1 MIILD
6 TNVISEPMK
15 IDGNAAVQAW
25 LDMQVAETL
34 FLTTVGLSELLLG
47 IEILPVGKRKQA
59 LAAALG
65 DQIRVLFGPRIL
77 PFDQKAAEAYAGLI
91 ARSREAGNAISV
103 IDGQIAAIAAVHGFA
118 VATRDSGPFEAAGVT
133 VINPWE
139 ISS

>member
-34 FLTTVGLSELLLG
+34 FLTAVGLSELLLG
-47 IEILPVGKRKQA
+47 IEVLPVGKRKQA

-77 PFDQKAAEAYAGLI
+77 PFDQNAADAYAGLI

-103 IDGQIAAIAAVHGFA
+103 IDGQIAAIAAVHDFA
-118 VATRDSGPFEAAGVT
+118 VATRDVGPFEAAGVT

-139 ISS
+139 TSY

>member
-1 MIILD
+1 MIVLD
-6 TNVISEPMK
+6 TNVISEPLK

-34 FLTTVGLSELLLG
+34 FLTAVGLSELLLG

-77 PFDQKAAEAYAGLI
+77 PFDQKAAEMYAGLI

-103 IDGQIAAIAAVHGFA
+103 IDGQIAAIAAVHDFA
-118 VATRDSGPFEAAGVT
+118 VATRDVGPFEAAGVPA
-133 VINPWE
+133 INPWE
-139 ISS
+139 TC

>member
-34 FLTTVGLSELLLG
+34 FLTAVGLSELLLG

-59 LAAALG
+59 PAAALG

-103 IDGQIAAIAAVHGFA
+103 IDGQIAAIAAVHDFA
-118 VATRDSGPFEAAGVT
+118 VATRDVGPFEAAGVP

-139 ISS
+139 TS